1 MAGWFN
7 ETQAVVLPFSCGS
20 CFSWD
25 ADPKV
30 ITASESEGD
39 NPKVGWTARPWERC
53 KENLK

>member
-7 ETQAVVLPFSCGS
+7 ETQAVVLPFSLGS

-30 ITASESEGD
+30 ITASESEDD
-39 NPKVGWTARPWERC
+39 NPKVGWIARPWERC

>member
-7 ETQAVVLPFSCGS
+7 ETQAVVLLVSWGS

-39 NPKVGWTARPWERC
+39 NPKVGWIARAWVDARRI
-53 KENLK
+53 